1 MDRNSLRQTVHIVP
15 LGFEF
20 DRAITPFKNRN
31 VDRVILVVDT
41 GNRGRDG
48 DSEKEKRQEKY
59 TKKVENHLK
68 SMGIAVDIEK
78 ADTFN
83 LNELIKKFSSLIKK
97 EKESNNAVSINMSSS
112 GRLVSVAA
120 AIAGMAHDIAVYY
133 VHSKDYSSNKD
144 DFENHGV
151 TICDLSD
158 PNVTVLNNFQ
168 IKIPSEEYGMIL
180 ELMYVRKHELN
191 EPWTSPN
198 EIGKMLHAFFKEK
211 YPWDPDIST
220 KKSGRPNKA
229 DKKTKSVE
237 YRKAQSQFLIK
248 FQKSLAKDL
257 EDDKYI
263 IRKSG
268 ERKHVYYQITASGE
282 YALFLYGITGKISS
296 NDSGEICYNT

>member
-1 MDRNSLRQTVHIVP
+1 MDRNSLGQNVHIVP

-20 DRAITPFKNRN
+20 DRAIAPFNNRN
-31 VDRVILVVDT
+31 VDRVILVVDM

-48 DSEKEKRQEKY
+48 DYEKEKRQEKY
-59 TKKVENHLK
+59 TNKVENQLND
-68 SMGIAVDIEK
+68 MGIAVEIEK
-78 ADTFN
+78 TDTFN

-97 EKESNNAVSINMSSS
+97 EKASNNVVSINMSSS

-151 TICDLSD
+151 TICDLYD

-168 IKIPSEEYGMIL
+168 LKIPSEEYGMIL
-180 ELMYVRKHELN
+180 ELMYVRKHELKN
-191 EPWTSPN
+191 PWTSPN

-220 KKSGRPNKA
+220 KKSRRPNEA

-237 YRKAQSQFLIK
+237 YRKAQSHFLIK